1 VALVTARDT
10 HIQTHCFPISLSR
23 TGRTCAAKLGIGSV
37 DTMKELIPVRNGY
50 NSEAS
55 CLQSMPQGLAL
66 FEAGLGYRLP
76 QILNKYQKNSV
87 RTSPWQCNCSLPG
100 QQSSSELALLVLGAY
115 MIMLTNVVARE
126 CKCLYVSVVALAPQN
141 YNRYSKVFVKELRAH
156 HHSGHT
162 GSNRALSCVH
172 YTTQAL
178 VHTTH
183 GCCYLTS
190 VSSDAE
196 SRK

>member
-1 VALVTARDT
+1 
-10 HIQTHCFPISLSR
+10 
-23 TGRTCAAKLGIGSV
+23 
-37 DTMKELIPVRNGY
+37 
-50 NSEAS
+50 
-55 CLQSMPQGLAL
+55 
-66 FEAGLGYRLP
+66 LGYRLP
-76 QILNKYQKNSV
+76 QISNKYQKNSV

-126 CKCLYVSVVALAPQN
+126 CKCLYASVVALAPQN

-190 VSSDAE
+190 DTSSVSSDAE